1 MANILKKYIL
11 KISFRLLFISTIL
24 YVPAN
29 AVDLKVKA
37 SIKSKEDGTYSAIIR
52 NYVAAYS
59 DTIKT
64 YEKSHKI
71 NSGKWINDTSVDI
84 NPPTS
89 ASYNNKAIIF
99 HKNYGSKYKSLNEY
113 KKGDVYINYDTITG
127 IMDTANE
134 NPYNYGFSFGN
145 KNVVVEGGG
154 SYSGKN
160 PTTYPATP
168 FNNSNSITKSLLN
181 DGTSRIRWQVI
192 QYKGCAPVV
201 VNDREINQELLNEI
215 IKDGSP
221 VIFEEDDQ
229 GKYTR
234 FSFVAT
240 TNDQRTDRQHVRTYG
255 KTMATAAQYFYAVG
269 RYWSSSNKGFTG
281 PDYGSDDSY
290 NGGIINGVTYG
301 ASKGTSIANQYDN
314 ILIIPVADLKKEVY
328 VKHIVKD
335 AKGNVKNINISN
347 GQQLLDGKPVQS
359 LGAKKGYQESYEFNK
374 GSSITVNRSTT
385 LASDGKQYKLVDSK
399 CSSASTLKEAENN
412 LKNTTNKGKSQYSIG
427 FESAQKV
434 TVVEFYYEENNIS
447 DPTGKIKI
455 EEDSAEVCKIFNVP
469 IGSTISPYVVANKFM
484 ITDIKF
490 YLGND
495 GKYYLSEYKVNKL
508 SSANMYLK
516 DRKPISGTSK
526 EALFE
531 GNKSTID
538 IIEKNINDAINKQK
552 NSLSGI
558 TTIPESIASVES
570 TSAND
575 CNSQY
580 TISMDKY
587 NGIREIYGDVI
598 YNKVNVLKGKVESYS
613 SKVINNIE
621 VNPKINVYAPLG
633 ISVKTETGKIVD
645 HTTGSNGFI
654 VQRDAEITITPEVTL
669 ATQKYLNYYYVIM
682 DFDADNLTSG
692 GHIKAGTAVRVDKGK
707 ALKIKA
713 TSGTESGDIIA
724 QVNNKIKVI
733 GVTVNMP
740 DKRLEN
746 QVLQEEGRVNATGGF
761 ESVSNV
767 RYVDEGSIK
776 IPEATCKI
784 DEDDYSDRRHIGYYC
799 GNMFRDAY
807 YFARVTSTSK
817 NIGRI
822 YDFKIT
828 DCTDI
833 NFKNVFRVTSGNSVN
848 ALTGNTY
855 VSGDKKLYIYKG
867 QNFLIPLSNLGIT
880 GTKAKKILPLGP
892 YKNTNSSYVQAPK
905 MGYRISFDLKTSGY
919 FAYNENTERSSRKI
933 VITPSY
939 YYISKDGKT
948 VIDNITLYYKDSSG
962 KYVNFKNSN
971 YTIYFKPNDGY
982 RFKYNSDEAGNT
994 KWMSSQ
1000 LEPLVIGKESFE
1012 LNYKMMTSSGNDF
1025 IQAWYG
1031 EFKLP
1036 NSTIAVGGGAS
1047 INNPLT
1053 NGYVGVKFK
1062 IDCVDQN
1069 GVTVS
1074 YNENDKGADQLKNTT
1089 QWDYEGYLG
1098 YSGVGRDLT
1107 SKDDIKLQLEKGV
1120 YQIDTQA
1127 KYEQFKSTVVLF
1139 DLDNR
1144 AANDFE

>member
-1 MANILKKYIL
+1 MKRFLKNTFFI
-11 KISFRLLFISTIL
+11 FLLFIAFTLTQS
-24 YVPAN
+24 
-29 AVDLKVKA
+29 KVFGYN
-37 SIKSKEDGTYSAIIR
+37 IKFRAKFNDDGTYNCTLREITQGSEHSATEYKEAKKDA
-52 NYVAAYS
+52 NGWV
-59 DTIKT
+59 
-64 YEKSHKI
+64 
-71 NSGKWINDTSVDI
+71 DTSSNKTAGWGGKGYYSSYAIRFATNVTSTYTNGFKGSDKIDDGYNAYYDYLKSGQEVDI
-84 NPPTS
+84 NTFDWNKFEGGQAVCVEREITPENKYKVDIGDYFYSLRYKIIKPDTERISVTDWCITDGLCKALITKYTENRCMNGTLRFSWLLRTDDSRLDANLKKNMDTAYKYYKTIVGTWWAGSRGFNEQEGWLSYSTGTYKKGASAINNFDNILILPLGDVTPRKVYVKHVDENGKLLNIQNSSQVLVDNGKYSIINSKGKQDGYQEYYEYKINQSMQISKSTQLLVNGVQYSYIGAKYAVGTDIKDANNKYNNSTNNTTS
-89 ASYNNKAIIF
+89 TTISTPKTNKADVMVVVFKYSKTGVSQPDPKIKLEQKDSEACDIYLAPIGSNITPYAVTNKYVATDVRYSLKIKNGEPIYVLSSFKVDKLNSFTLKSVNGTSKEKLLNTGTVSENVTIAVNNFDKDLKKFMESYNNKKLDQIP
-99 HKNYGSKYKSLNEY
+99 KS
-113 KKGDVYINYDTITG
+113 VVSDTKTG
-127 IMDTANE
+127 KSD
-134 NPYNYGFSFGN
+134 FGN
-145 KNVVVEGGG
+145 NV
-154 SYSGKN
+154 
-160 PTTYPATP
+160 
-168 FNNSNSITKSLLN
+168 FSI
-181 DGTSRIRWQVI
+181 
-192 QYKGCAPVV
+192 P
-201 VNDREINQELLNEI
+201 
-215 IKDGSP
+215 
-221 VIFEEDDQ
+221 
-229 GKYTR
+229 
-234 FSFVAT
+234 
-240 TNDQRTDRQHVRTYG
+240 
-255 KTMATAAQYFYAVG
+255 
-269 RYWSSSNKGFTG
+269 
-281 PDYGSDDSY
+281 
-290 NGGIINGVTYG
+290 
-301 ASKGTSIANQYDN
+301 
-314 ILIIPVADLKKEVY
+314 
-328 VKHIVKD
+328 
-335 AKGNVKNINISN
+335 
-347 GQQLLDGKPVQS
+347 
-359 LGAKKGYQESYEFNK
+359 
-374 GSSITVNRSTT
+374 
-385 LASDGKQYKLVDSK
+385 
-399 CSSASTLKEAENN
+399 
-412 LKNTTNKGKSQYSIG
+412 
-427 FESAQKV
+427 
-434 TVVEFYYEENNIS
+434 
-447 DPTGKIKI
+447 
-455 EEDSAEVCKIFNVP
+455 
-469 IGSTISPYVVANKFM
+469 
-484 ITDIKF
+484 
-490 YLGND
+490 
-495 GKYYLSEYKVNKL
+495 
-508 SSANMYLK
+508 
-516 DRKPISGTSK
+516 
-526 EALFE
+526 
-531 GNKSTID
+531 
-538 IIEKNINDAINKQK
+538 
-552 NSLSGI
+552 
-558 TTIPESIASVES
+558 
-570 TSAND
+570 
-575 CNSQY
+575 
-580 TISMDKY
+580 MDKY
-587 NGIREIYGDVI
+587 NGVRELYGYVSYTGFD
-598 YNKVNVLKGKVESYS
+598 VLKNTVIKNS
-613 SKVINNIE
+613 SKVINDIE
-621 VNPKINVYAPLG
+621 VNPKINVYAPLD

-654 VQRDAEITITPEVTL
+654 VQRDAEITITPTVTS
-669 ATQKYLNYYYVIM
+669 ATEKYLSHYYIIL

-692 GHIKAGTAVRVDKGK
+692 GHIKAGTAIRVDKGK

-746 QVLQEEGRVNATGGF
+746 QVLQEEGRVNETGGF

-784 DEDDYSDRRHIGYYC
+784 DEDDYADKRHVGYYC

-828 DCTDI
+828 DCSDI

-867 QNFLIPLSNLGIT
+867 QNFLIPLSNLDIT